1 MEKVGTTPVRY
12 TLFSLKQAAERL
24 GFSTLT
30 LRRKV
35 KNGEIAHYRPTPGGK
50 IMFTDEHLR
59 DFEKRRTFDAQA
71 A

>member
-1 MEKVGTTPVRY
+1 MERKSEQRLVRY
-12 TLFSLKQAAERL
+12 DLRQAAEKL
-24 GFSTLT
+24 GFSPLT

-59 DFEKRRTFDAQA
+59 DFEQRRTFEV
-71 A
+71 